1 MKNDA
6 QNVRI
11 TRAETVGHWYKQNK
25 HAHELL
31 VIKLRFEKSSTSV
44 RPLKYKIQNIYSVI

>member
-31 VIKLRFEKSSTSV
+31 VIKLRFEKSSTFSETT
-44 RPLKYKIQNIYSVI
+44 